1 MGTSSWRQGEE
12 EWDEDPS
19 KGRWGGECLDYKKK
33 VKIITKAL
41 L

>member
-19 KGRWGGECLDYKKK
+19 KGRWGGENVWTVKKK
-33 VKIITKAL
+33 KLKL
-41 L
+41 